1 MINIRKKMLK
11 VFQKIINYFFKFIFF
26 FFLLDNPNKISKN
39 LQNKKF

>member
-26 FFLLDNPNKISKN
+26 FILDNKISKN

>member
-11 VFQKIINYFFKFIFF
+11 IFQKIINYFFKFIF

>member
-26 FFLLDNPNKISKN
+26 FILDNKIFKN